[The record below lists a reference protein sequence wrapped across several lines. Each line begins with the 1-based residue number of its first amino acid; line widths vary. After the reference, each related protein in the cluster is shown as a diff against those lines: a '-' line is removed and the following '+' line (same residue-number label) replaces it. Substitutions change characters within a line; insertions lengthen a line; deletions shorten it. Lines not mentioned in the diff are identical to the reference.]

1 VSEAVPFRQRHEVLR
16 FLNCHEWLH
25 WYLREVLGRR
35 SGAET
40 ACDGFAL
47 RNFQRPKVVV
57 ADAVTALAY
66 RGLTPAAAQGGRIAA

>member
-1 VSEAVPFRQRHEVLR
+1 MSDAAAAQMTVLQ
-16 FLNCHEWLH
+16 EWLH

-40 ACDGFAL
+40 ACDRFAL
-47 RNFQRPKVVV
+47 RNFQRPRVVA

-66 RGLTPAAAQGGRIAA
+66 RGVAQGGRIAA